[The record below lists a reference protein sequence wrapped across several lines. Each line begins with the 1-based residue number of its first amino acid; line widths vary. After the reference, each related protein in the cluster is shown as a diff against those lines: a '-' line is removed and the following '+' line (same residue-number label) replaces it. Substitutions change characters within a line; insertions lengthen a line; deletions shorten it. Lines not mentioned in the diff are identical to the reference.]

1 VMRSTLLGST
11 SQSEESS
18 YFLTDSTGQLLQV
31 EGADLSIESI
41 SDHIGVMAAL
51 RGEVGSSFAPAED
64 GEHVVAFS
72 PVQPTGWALI
82 LEEPWG
88 AVTSPLLDISL
99 AAPLAL
105 IPALLVTLIGLWFGA
120 RQVIGPIRKL
130 MGQAEEL
137 ALANY
142 EAIEESVGG
151 IGEIQS
157 LQKTLAWMAQNIR
170 ASQAALQR
178 YIGAITDA
186 QEEERKRLARE
197 LHDESIQDLIA
208 IDQHIQMIHMDLK
221 ESTELA
227 GRLGEVRQEVNVAIE
242 ELRRVIRALRPIY
255 LDDLGLV
262 PALQM
267 LAKDTEGDHDILVN
281 FALEGDA
288 VRLLPSVE
296 LAVYRI
302 AQEAL
307 SNAVRHAR
315 ANRITL
321 GIIFKDDAFSLGI
334 RDDGVGFSPPE
345 RPKDL
350 GALGHFGLMG
360 MFERAEL
367 IGATLDLS
375 SDNESG
381 TQVCIKLQLL
391 NNT

>member
-1 VMRSTLLGST
+1 
-11 SQSEESS
+11 
-18 YFLTDSTGQLLQV
+18 
-31 EGADLSIESI
+31 
-41 SDHIGVMAAL
+41 
-51 RGEVGSSFAPAED
+51 
-64 GEHVVAFS
+64 
-72 PVQPTGWALI
+72 
-82 LEEPWG
+82 
-88 AVTSPLLDISL
+88 
-99 AAPLAL
+99 
-105 IPALLVTLIGLWFGA
+105 VTLIGLWFGA